1 MSEPALPRRQLGR
14 SAVEVNTIGMG
25 CAPLG
30 ELFVRVD
37 DASAQA
43 ALQAAWDRGVR
54 YFDTAPEY
62 GFGLSEHRVGQ
73 FLRQHPRNE
82 FVLSTKVG
90 RLLHAPRDVA
100 KYRKTFWIG
109 GLDFDFRFD
118 YGYDGIMRSVEDSYQ
133 RLGMNRIDMLLIH
146 DLDVFT
152 HGSQLRVDAY
162 THQLL
167 AGGWRALAELRA
179 NGVIRAIG
187 AGLNDT
193 GTILRLLEATD
204 LDFILLAMRY
214 TLLEHDTLDVELP
227 RCAEK
232 GVSLV
237 IGGGFNSGS
246 TATGAVPGAY
256 YNYQP
261 ATAETMQRVVRI
273 EAVCRRHN
281 VDLPAAALQF
291 PLGHPSVAAVIPV
304 ALNATQVE
312 QNLANFRQPIP
323 AEFWAELQ
331 AEKLIRGDAPTPP

>member
-1 MSEPALPRRQLGR
+1 
-14 SAVEVNTIGMG
+14 
-25 CAPLG
+25 
-30 ELFVRVD
+30 
-37 DASAQA
+37 
-43 ALQAAWDRGVR
+43 
-54 YFDTAPEY
+54 
-62 GFGLSEHRVGQ
+62 
-73 FLRQHPRNE
+73 
-82 FVLSTKVG
+82 
-90 RLLHAPRDVA
+90 
-100 KYRKTFWIG
+100 
-109 GLDFDFRFD
+109 
-118 YGYDGIMRSVEDSYQ
+118 MRSVEDSYQ

-152 HGSQLRVDAY
+152 HGSQLQVDAY
-162 THQLL
+162 VHQLL
-167 AGGWRALAELRA
+167 TGGWRALAELRS

-214 TLLEHDTLDVELP
+214 TLLEHDRLDVELP

-237 IGGGFNSGS
+237 IGGVFNSGI

-291 PLGHPSVAAVIPV
+291 PLGHPSVAAVIPG
-304 ALNATQVE
+304 ALNGTQVE
-312 QNLANFRQPIP
+312 RNLAHFRQPIP
-323 AEFWAELQ
+323 AAFWTELK
-331 AEKLIRGDAPTPP
+331 AEKLIRVDAPVPP

>member
-1 MSEPALPRRQLGR
+1 MSETALARRRLGR

-43 ALQAAWDRGVR
+43 ALRAAWDRGVR

-82 FVLSTKVG
+82 FVLATKVG
-90 RLLHAPRDVA
+90 RLLHAPPDVA
-100 KYRKTFWIG
+100 MYRKTFWIG

-152 HGSQLRVDAY
+152 HRSQLQVDAY
-162 THQLL
+162 VHQLL
-167 AGGWRALAELRA
+167 SGGWRALAELRA

-237 IGGGFNSGS
+237 IGGVFNSGI

-291 PLGHPSVAAVIPV
+291 PLGHPSVAAVIPG

-312 QNLANFRQPIP
+312 RNLAHFRQPIP
-323 AEFWAELQ
+323 AAFWTELK
-331 AEKLIRGDAPTPP
+331 AKKLIRVGAPVPP